1 MTIAMN
7 LKPAQVITAQLHQQ
21 AVDKI
26 SHCIAIASQHY
37 DTSFRLPEL
46 NYKLRGKAAGK
57 AYLQLWEIRLNPV
70 LFTENQHEF
79 ITQVIPHE
87 IAHLL
92 TFSQYDRVRPHGKEW
107 QYIMTAVFDLPP
119 DTTHDFNIASVAGKT
134 FEYRCG
140 CQSHALTIR
149 RHNKIIR
156 QQATYRC
163 SQCHQ
168 QLTYTGKQL
177 S

>member
-1 MTIAMN
+1 MH
-7 LKPAQVITAQLHQQ
+7 LKQISPLITPQLHQL

-26 SHCIAIASQHY
+26 RQCITIASHHY
-37 DTSFRLPEL
+37 KTSFHVPEL
-46 NYKLRGKAAGK
+46 SYQLRGKAAGK
-57 AYLQLWEIRLNPV
+57 AFLQLWEIRLNPV
-70 LFTENQHEF
+70 LFSENQHEF

-87 IAHLL
+87 VAHLL
-92 TFSQYDRVRPHGKEW
+92 TFAQYGQVRPHGREW
-107 QYIMTAVFDLPP
+107 QHVMTSLFGLSP
-119 DTTHDFNIASVAGKT
+119 DTTHDFNVTSVTGKT

-149 RHNKIIR
+149 RHNKAER

-163 SQCHQ
+163 RHCQ
-168 QLTYTGKQL
+168 QLLTYTGKQL